1 MLGITQKSTELE
13 THTDGRNWV
22 GYRKDSPGFHDQL
35 ASSTGYECWTIK
47 LDALSA
53 ILIHQRA
60 DRMKTTIPEN

>member
-35 ASSTGYECWTIK
+35 ASSTGYEC
-47 LDALSA
+47 
-53 ILIHQRA
+53 
-60 DRMKTTIPEN
+60 